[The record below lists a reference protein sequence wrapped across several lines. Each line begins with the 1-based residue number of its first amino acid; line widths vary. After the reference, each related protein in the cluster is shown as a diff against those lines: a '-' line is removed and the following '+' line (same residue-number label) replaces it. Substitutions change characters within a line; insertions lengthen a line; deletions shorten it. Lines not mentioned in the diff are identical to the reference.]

1 MADMC
6 LFPLDTVRARLM
18 VMAKAPA
25 HGLIKEGM
33 GLVRAEGASA
43 LYKGVGVHLV
53 GSIPSNGIFYYTY
66 EALRSALAP
75 HVPSQA
81 VCSALGGIAG
91 CLASV
96 AIYSPMEVVKQRAM
110 VTKGASSL
118 SVLAALL
125 KTDGPIGLYRGATAS
140 ALTWA
145 PYFGVY
151 FLAYEALLSSIGG
164 VQPGEQPNFLIALG
178 CGLVAGVSASF
189 LTNPFDVVKT
199 RLMVGGTGIAAATN
213 VAAANS
219 ATALGIARHI
229 ALTEGP
235 AGFARGAV
243 PRALLLA
250 PASSLTIA
258 FYAVVQQLLASFKR
272 EDQDHKAKR

>member
-1 MADMC
+1 MRHCAQ
-6 LFPLDTVRARLM
+6 P
-18 VMAKAPA
+18 APA
-25 HGLIKEGM
+25 AI
-33 GLVRAEGASA
+33 A
-43 LYKGVGVHLV
+43 
-53 GSIPSNGIFYYTY
+53 
-66 EALRSALAP
+66 
-75 HVPSQA
+75 A

-91 CLASV
+91 RLASV
-96 AIYSPMEVVKQRAM
+96 AIYSPGGCQAARYGNQGRQLAGG
-110 VTKGASSL
+110 T
-118 SVLAALL
+118 AALL

-250 PASSLTIA
+250 PASSLD
-258 FYAVVQQLLASFKR
+258 FL
-272 EDQDHKAKR
+272 